1 MSKVIKHSKKK
12 EKNQVL
18 VVLSVVIAIILLL
31 FGLNYILGKNNKGN
45 IEVVESGI
53 DLGKLKGSENAAVRI
68 IEYSDFQC
76 PACAAFTTVFD
87 QVFDNILEKYGEDA
101 LSLTFKH
108 FPLTSIHP
116 NAVMAGYSSEAAKLQ
131 GKFWEMH
138 DILFANQ
145 ADWGNAMN
153 AKSKIEGYARD
164 MGLDMAQ
171 FLQDR
176 DSKEVRKIVDDS
188 LVEAKRL
195 GLNHTP
201 FVFMNGVEMENLR
214 LDVGY
219 IQNIIETKLKELGIS
234 PIKEVV
240 E

>member
-12 EKNQVL
+12 EKKQVL
-18 VVLSVVIAIILLL
+18 VVLSVVVAIILLL

-53 DLGKLKGSENAAVRI
+53 DLEKLKGNENATVRI

-76 PACAAFTTVFD
+76 TACSAFATVFT
-87 QVFDNILEKYGEDA
+87 QVYDNITEKYGEEA
-101 LSLTFKH
+101 LSIAFKH

-116 NAVMAGYSSEAAKLQ
+116 NALLAGYSSEAAKLQ

-145 ADWGNAMN
+145 TDWGNALD
-153 AKSKIEGYARD
+153 AKSKIEGYAREL
-164 MGLDMAQ
+164 GLDMAE
-171 FLQDR
+171 FIQDR
-176 DSKEVRKIVDDS
+176 DSTEVKKIVDNS

-195 GLNHTP
+195 GLTHTP
-201 FVFMNGVEMENLR
+201 FVFMDGVEMENLR
-214 LDVGY
+214 LDVNY
-219 IQNIIETKLKELGIS
+219 IQNIIERRLIELGIS
-234 PIKEVV
+234 PINQVAE
-240 E
+240 